1 MEDKIKSLIQPII
14 EANGLLLDSVIFEKE
29 GNTNFL
35 RVVIDKQGFINV
47 DDCVTVCKW
56 INPILDKEDPID
68 GNYMFDVKKKKKGSD
83 IDE

>member
-35 RVVIDKQGFINV
+35 RVVIDTQGFINV
-47 DDCVTVCKW
+47 DDCVRF
-56 INPILDKEDPID
+56 N
-68 GNYMFDVKKKKKGSD
+68 F
-83 IDE
+83 